1 MTRFI
6 LPFSE
11 ITKADFQEAGGK
23 AANLGELTHKGFNVP
38 PGFSVT
44 SDCLPYVIE
53 FNKIEPQ
60 IDSIVESF
68 DFSSTQLIEKKTS
81 LIRHLIINAVIPD
94 DMLHDAKKA
103 IANLN
108 QSGPVFVA
116 VRSSVAVRGT
126 DISSFPGMMDTYHYL
141 KGEEEIIRN
150 VRNCWA
156 SLWTTRA
163 VFSRHR
169 KKIDHSRAVIAPLVQ
184 RMVHSEVA
192 GVMFTANPITNSRDE
207 IVIEANFGLGE
218 TVVCGKYANDFYTID
233 KWRRTVKEKRIG
245 NKTAA
250 VVFDECRGCGRTEA
264 LLAPEKMDSA
274 TLTESQLT
282 ELTEVGVRIED
293 GFGYPQDIE
302 WAYEKGELFIL
313 QSRRIRTLKE

>member
-1 MTRFI
+1 MKMFI

-23 AANLGELTHKGFNVP
+23 AASLGELTHKGFNVP

-44 SDCLPYVIE
+44 SDCLPYIIE
-53 FNKIEPQ
+53 FNKLEPQ
-60 IDSIVESF
+60 IDGIVASF

-81 LIRHLIINAVIPD
+81 LIRDLIINAVIPD
-94 DMLHDAKKA
+94 DMLHDAKEA
-103 IANLN
+103 IASLN

-150 VRNCWA
+150 IRNCWA

-169 KKIDHSRAVIAPLVQ
+169 KKIDHARAVIAPLVQ

-192 GVMFTANPITNSRDE
+192 GVMFTANPVTNSRDE

-218 TVVCGKYANDFYTID
+218 TVVCGKYANDFYTIA
-233 KWRRTVKEKRIG
+233 KAYGTVKEKRIG
-245 NKTAA
+245 KKTAA
-250 VVFDECRGCGRTEA
+250 VVFDEGRGYGRTEA
-264 LLAPEKMDSA
+264 ELSPERMESA
-274 TLTESQLT
+274 TLMERQLN
-282 ELTEVGVRIED
+282 ELADVGAKIEEAF
-293 GFGYPQDIE
+293 GFPQDIE